1 MAQHAEVSARW
12 DSGLSSSPHSRPV
25 QPGEA
30 SWSGTRGRPDPW
42 IQESLGTSLF
52 TWVSCPPN

>member
-12 DSGLSSSPHSRPV
+12 DSSLSSSPHSRPV

-52 TWVSCPPN
+52 T